1 MCYTSGTPFP
11 SEQTHLNTLE
21 EIMSEP
27 TEEKTVTVAEK
38 RKWLQENG
46 YAVGSRG
53 HLSSEAEQAYADAH
67 SEA

>member
-1 MCYTSGTPFP
+1 
-11 SEQTHLNTLE
+11 
-21 EIMSEP
+21 MSEP

-53 HLSSEAEQAYADAH
+53 HLSAEAEQAYANANQE
-67 SEA
+67 S